1 MENKTAMQTLIEWGD
16 KMMLENPMKT
26 LSFAEVIDKAQEL
39 LDMEK
44 DQIEDA
50 HIEGQRV
57 FDKHP
62 HTQWTND
69 QAEQYYNETY
79 GTTNSNATTMGLD

>member
-1 MENKTAMQTLIEWGD
+1 MKQTAVEWLVEQIQLG
-16 KMMLENPMKT
+16 KI
-26 LSFAEVIDKAQEL
+26 EVIYSDKIHSIKCIPEIVEQAKL
-39 LDMEK
+39 MEK
-44 DQIEDA
+44 EQIEDA

-79 GTTNSNATTMGLD
+79 GK

>member
-1 MENKTAMQTLIEWGD
+1 MANKTALQTLIAWGD
-16 KMMLENPMKT
+16 EMIKEEPMKV
-26 LSFAEVIDKAQEL
+26 LSFAEAIDKAEGL
-39 LDMEK
+39 LEMEK
-44 DQIEDA
+44 EQIEDA

-57 FDKHP
+57 FDKHS

-79 GTTNSNATTMGLD
+79 KTI

>member
-1 MENKTAMQTLIEWGD
+1 MKEKQQTALQTLIAWGD
-16 KMMLENPMKT
+16 EMMKQEPMKL
-26 LSFAEVIDKAQEL
+26 LSFAEAIDKAEEL
-39 LDMEK
+39 LRMEK
-44 DQIEDA
+44 EQIEDA

-69 QAEQYYNETY
+69 QAEQYYNKTY
-79 GTTNSNATTMGLD
+79 